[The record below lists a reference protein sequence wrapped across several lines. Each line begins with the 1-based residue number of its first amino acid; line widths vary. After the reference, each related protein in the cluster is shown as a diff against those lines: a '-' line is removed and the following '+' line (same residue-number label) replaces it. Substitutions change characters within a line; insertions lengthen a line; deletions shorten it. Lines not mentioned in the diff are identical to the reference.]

1 MIKVKN
7 LTKKYGQTVAVNDIS
22 FEIQRGEIIG
32 FLGPNGAGK
41 TTTLRLLTGYLK
53 PDTGYVEMN
62 GENIEHDPLGFR
74 KCIGYL
80 PELNP
85 LYDDLE
91 VIEYLEFIGHLR
103 DIPHDRLKI
112 RIKTVV
118 EDCGLGDVIGK
129 EVLQLSKGYKQR
141 LGLALAILH
150 DPAILLL
157 DEPTS
162 GLDPNQIREIRGLIQ
177 ELRKEKTVVLSTHI
191 LQEVQAS
198 CSRVL
203 IINRGTIAASGTTEE
218 LQNMVMG
225 REIIKLQLK
234 GSDGDQSA
242 VIREIPGVKSA
253 RSAGYVEGVGVHYE
267 IESDGSEDI
276 RENIFKTAVKRR
288 WIILEMYQQRANLE
302 EIFRRLTEDNPGVS
316 VSS

>member
-7 LTKKYGQTVAVNDIS
+7 LTKKYDQTVAVNDIS

-53 PDTGYVEMN
+53 PDAGYVEMN
-62 GENIEHDPLGFR
+62 GVNIEHDPLGFR

-103 DIPHDRLKI
+103 DIPRDRLKN

-162 GLDPNQIREIRGLIQ
+162 GLDPNQIREIRRLIQ
-177 ELRKEKTVVLSTHI
+177 ELRKEKTVILSTHI

-203 IINRGTIAASGTTEE
+203 IINRGAIAASGTTEE

-225 REIIKLQLK
+225 REIIRLQLK
-234 GSDGDQSA
+234 SSDDDQSA

-253 RSAGYVEGVGVHYE
+253 RSAGYVEGVGVRYE

-288 WIILEMYQQRANLE
+288 WIILEMYQQGINLE
-302 EIFRRLTEDNPGVS
+302 EIFRRLTEDNPEVS
-316 VSS
+316 A